1 MSRQQ
6 LLNMYQRQIALGGMA
21 SGGHMGMEGGNFSDA
36 SRAGLAEYQAWR
48 RAYALEY
55 PGASRDALKAAWRM
69 HKASMGEP
77 APGSRKSKP
86 SKGLRHCSE
95 FKEVAT
101 KKGPARRCA
110 KWAMGPK
117 GSALVGGYSDMTPMK
132 GMALVGGARMSKGV
146 AHCMEE
152 ALGPSGLRRCKKF
165 MAGPRSA
172 AHSGSALVG
181 GFPGQKK
188 LFKAWEMENKCDLAG
203 IRAAR
208 ARARSAFDASTAEG
222 KDFRAGVQAAMSS
235 LGLPPGALNLAKL
248 RAPRRRR
255 GAPAAAAPMLEQ
267 KAEQA
272 HQAAAQLEVAAER
285 ADAQG
290 APAAAAELQMAAQA
304 AEAQAE
310 NLDAEVEALLGQ
322 L

>member
-1 MSRQQ
+1 
-6 LLNMYQRQIALGGMA
+6 MYQRQIALGGSS
-21 SGGHMGMEGGNFSDA
+21 SGGDFSAA

-48 RAYALEY
+48 RAYAVER
-55 PGASRDALKAAWRM
+55 PGASRDELKEAWRM
-69 HKASMGEP
+69 QKAAMGGP
-77 APGSRKSKP
+77 APGARGKKP
-86 SKGLRHCSE
+86 SKGVRHCMS
-95 FKEVAT
+95 FKEVAD
-101 KKGPARRCA
+101 KKGKMVKRCA
-110 KWAMGPK
+110 AWAKGPK

-165 MAGPRSA
+165 MAGPRSSM
-172 AHSGSALVG
+172 HMGSALVG

-208 ARARSAFDASTAEG
+208 ASARAAYDASSAEG
-222 KDFRAGVQAAMSS
+222 KDFRAGVQAAMHA
-235 LGLPPGALNLAKL
+235 LGLPPDSLNLAKL

-255 GAPAAAAPMLEQ
+255 AAASAPALEQ
-267 KAEQA
+267 KAEAA
-272 HQAAAQLEVAAER
+272 HEAAAQLEVAAAQ

-310 NLDAEVEALLGQ
+310 DLDAQLEALLG
-322 L
+322 